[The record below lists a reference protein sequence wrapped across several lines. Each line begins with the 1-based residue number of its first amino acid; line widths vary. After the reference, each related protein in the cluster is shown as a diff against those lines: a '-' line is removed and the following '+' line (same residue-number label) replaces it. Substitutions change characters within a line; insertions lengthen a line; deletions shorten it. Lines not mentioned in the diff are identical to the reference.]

1 MPELPD
7 LEVFAGNLN
16 HRFKGRCVTK
26 VSVKWAK
33 KLNAEVAELE
43 QAVSGKKVTE
53 IRRSGK
59 TLLCG
64 FEGGVSLG
72 FHLMLHGEIHL
83 VAPEDEKPRFEI
95 MGLYFDNDMI
105 LVITDFQKAAVVTL
119 NPETPD
125 VPDALD
131 LNLSYLHKLLAGKRT
146 QVKQVLLDQKS
157 IRGIGNAYADE
168 ILWRA
173 GISPFSIAKALPDAA
188 VKKLNK
194 AISDV
199 LDQAIKDIRKENPD
213 RVSGEYREFLK
224 IHNSKLEK
232 SPDGE
237 EIRIDKKGSRK
248 TYYTDSQIKYLPQ
261 D

>member
-16 HRFKGRCVTK
+16 RRFKGQRVTK

-33 KLNAEVAELE
+33 KLNVKVAELE
-43 QAVSGKKVTE
+43 EAVTGKKVTE
-53 IRRSGK
+53 ICRSGK
-59 TLLCG
+59 TLVCG

-83 VAPEDEKPRFEI
+83 VAPGDEEPRFEI
-95 MGLYFDNDMI
+95 IGLYFDNDTI

-119 NPETPD
+119 NPETPE

-131 LNLSYLHKLLAGKRT
+131 LKPGYLHKLLQGKRT

-168 ILWRA
+168 ILWKA
-173 GISPFSIAKALPDAA
+173 GVSPFSIAKALPDTA
-188 VKKLNK
+188 VKKLGK

-199 LDQAIKDIRKENPD
+199 LNQAVKNIKKENPD

-232 SPDGE
+232 TPDGE
-237 EIRIDKKGSRK
+237 EIRVDKKGSRK
-248 TYYTDSQIKYLPQ
+248 TYYTDSQIKYMPQ